1 MTFANK
7 REQKE
12 KHVKQRSN
20 YISTH
25 NIFDNTIIILSMLYF
40 HAAPVV

>member
-1 MTFANK
+1 MTFAKK

-12 KHVKQRSN
+12 KLIK
-20 YISTH
+20 H